1 MNRVKNSGTTI
12 DRVIAMGLVP
22 WLRAHGFARK
32 GRSFTRAAG
41 PVIDTAHVQ
50 ASQWNTP
57 DRASFY
63 VNIAVEWPAI
73 YPIWTGQSSPSNPA
87 LAPCFLRTRVHT
99 LAGNQGWDVDPTVD
113 EAALSKELVAALEEQ
128 SGFWEHNHDLAGV
141 LQQLEARERPWQ
153 GTRVWV
159 GTSEWLVKCVL
170 LVHFDRA
177 DEAEAMIDA
186 AAAAQSTRPDAFDYS
201 VLRARL
207 GLVARH
213 P

>member
-1 MNRVKNSGTTI
+1 MNKVENSGTTI

-32 GRSFTRAAG
+32 GRSFTRPAG
-41 PVIDTAHVQ
+41 HVIDTAHVQ

-63 VNIAVEWPAI
+63 VNIAVDWPAI
-73 YPIWTGQSSPSNPA
+73 YPVWTGQSAPSNPA

-113 EAALSKELVAALEEQ
+113 EAALSEELVAALEEQ
-128 SGFWEHNHDLAGV
+128 SGFWEQNHDLAGV

-159 GTSEWLVKCVL
+159 GTPEWLVKATL
-170 LVHFDRA
+170 LAYFGRA
-177 DEAEAMIDA
+177 DEAEATIDA
-186 AAAAQSTRPDAFDYS
+186 AAAAQSRRTHAMDFS
-201 VLRARL
+201 VFRARL
-207 GLVARH
+207 GQIARH